1 MNKEEILEIIA
12 NHSSEIVQNLIGH
25 NFKNSDR
32 LSDLGAHSVDRA
44 DIIQM
49 TMESLSLQSPRIE
62 FYGAANIGELVD
74 IFYEKVH
81 ATRQ

>member
-1 MNKEEILEIIA
+1 MNKEEILEVIA
-12 NHSSEIVQNLIGH
+12 NHSSEVVQDLMGH

-49 TMESLSLQSPRIE
+49 TMESLSLQLPRIE
-62 FYGAANIGELVD
+62 FHGANNIGELVD
-74 IFYEKVH
+74 IFYEKLQ
-81 ATRQ
+81 AARQ